1 MTCPLESGIFFQDQV
16 DMSRAFPPFPLPF
29 VLAGGNSAGK
39 IKTLQ
44 EIADQLSTIGVTT
57 PTIDFSHIS
66 LLSTCEL

>member
-1 MTCPLESGIFFQDQV
+1 
-16 DMSRAFPPFPLPF
+16 MSRAFPPFPLPF